1 MTDHIPASR
10 SDMLRA
16 MGIPEWRLRSH
27 SPDLEPSEA
36 LAAELAPVS
45 SAPQTVRPQS
55 ENPSAPKPSI
65 PGSVLNSPQA
75 QTPELAAAPQVPVE
89 RVVPSA
95 MSWNDLIPLVSTCVA
110 CPRHAD
116 RTRAVVGA
124 GSQSANCLI
133 VGEAPSPADDAAGEP
148 FADQGGVLLT
158 NMLAAIGLDRSQVY
172 ITHMTKCMAAEQRP
186 PEAAEVRSCAAH
198 LEAQIALVRPSLI
211 LALGLTAGRY
221 LTGTD
226 TDVSVTALRGQV
238 HRHATTDAPLVVTYH
253 PRYLL
258 KRPSEKARVWEDL
271 QLAQRT
277 LSGRSE

>member
-1 MTDHIPASR
+1 M
-10 SDMLRA
+10 
-16 MGIPEWRLRSH
+16 
-27 SPDLEPSEA
+27 
-36 LAAELAPVS
+36 
-45 SAPQTVRPQS
+45 
-55 ENPSAPKPSI
+55 
-65 PGSVLNSPQA
+65 
-75 QTPELAAAPQVPVE
+75 
-89 RVVPSA
+89 
-95 MSWNDLIPLVSTCVA
+95 
-110 CPRHAD
+110 
-116 RTRAVVGA
+116 
-124 GSQSANCLI
+124 
-133 VGEAPSPADDAAGEP
+133 
-148 FADQGGVLLT
+148 
-158 NMLAAIGLDRSQVY
+158 
-172 ITHMTKCMAAEQRP
+172 
-186 PEAAEVRSCAAH
+186 RSCAAH